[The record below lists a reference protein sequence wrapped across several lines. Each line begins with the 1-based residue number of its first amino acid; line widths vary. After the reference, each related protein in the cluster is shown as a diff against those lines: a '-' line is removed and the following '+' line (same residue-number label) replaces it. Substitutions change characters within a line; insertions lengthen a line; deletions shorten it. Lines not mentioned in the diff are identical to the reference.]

1 MGAGSA
7 LGIGVLVS
15 YGVSNVGALM
25 SADRMTKQLTVS
37 TGAAGAQLS
46 ALALKMKGVAI
57 AAGVMAAGMALIHA
71 TVENVRAYATYQES
85 MLQVQGLLNQTTEGM
100 AEMEAQ
106 SFELARA
113 TRYTAGEIMDANW
126 ELISAGYAQE
136 EVMYLIEAA
145 LQAAVIGNMEAKD
158 ATDMLTA
165 ATKAFNIPVEE
176 ASRVVDVLTAGVRY
190 SKIHFEEYSRALG
203 TFGGVAA
210 GLNQDLETTVSLFGL
225 IRTRG
230 LSASRSSMQVKMLYT
245 NLIGMSDANRELM
258 RGLGENGV
266 AMIDPV
272 TGEFRDLNLII
283 GDLLDVLPEV
293 SELLDKD
300 FVTEEDI
307 TAYAEG
313 RLSTFTNLL
322 GKRAVAALFN
332 VATAQMTIND
342 VTYYGIEAWNAMEDA
357 IRDSSGYA
365 QEYYDILMSGLNEQF
380 RVLSSSVQL
389 LKAQLGSALGA
400 AAAPLLTQVI
410 DAVNAVSIFLE
421 KYPQIAAGI
430 GVGIAAAGVIM
441 SIVGA
446 VGLIAGLA
454 KLIPDVIIKAMVTAA
469 ATAGWII
476 FAIIA
481 AIVLVIIFW
490 DEITGFLSSLWT
502 NYLLPIWND
511 TIKPLFEFIWARLT
525 HIWKVLVKMWP
536 AILTV
541 LKVIGIII
549 LAVIVIAAIIIA
561 FAVAILAV
569 IVAIRVWLFDL
580 FVSFLLWFGNA
591 IGDAAYWLSTFIPNV
606 IAKMGEIAG
615 IIAESIK
622 SAFLAAVNWVKNMMG
637 FGETSSL
644 VAQLQTQAAVAH
656 TSALGGPTTP
666 ITALAETSYASAMG
680 HRSGATSVSEGW
692 HYLHDDEEIVQDG
705 GRSNRGGS
713 ASNTIYMGGL
723 TVNLTSSGYT
733 DEDAREIAD
742 MVQQY
747 LGLDAENTIV

>member
-37 TGAAGAQLS
+37 TGAANTQLT

-210 GLNQDLETTVSLFGL
+210 GLNQDLETTASLFGL

-258 RGLGENGV
+258 HGLDV
-266 AMIDPV
+266 AMIDPI

-283 GDLLDVLPEV
+283 GDLLDALPEV
-293 SELLDKD
+293 SELMDKG
-300 FVTEEDI
+300 FITEEDI
-307 TAYAEG
+307 TTYAEG

-357 IRDSSGYA
+357 MRDSSGYA

-380 RVLSSSVQL
+380 RVLDSSVQL

-410 DAVNAVSIFLE
+410 DAVNAVSTFLE

-454 KLIPDVIIKAMVTAA
+454 KLIPAVIIKAMVSAA
-469 ATAGWII
+469 IAAGWII
-476 FAIIA
+476 LAIIA

-502 NYLLPIWND
+502 DYLLPIWND
-511 TIKPLFEFIWARLT
+511 TIKPLFEFIWTRLT
-525 HIWKVLVKMWP
+525 HIWKNLVNMWP

-541 LKVIGIII
+541 LKVIGAAL
-549 LAVIVIAAIIIA
+549 LAALVIAAIIAA
-561 FAVAILAV
+561 FAVAIVAGAFAFVVSLWDEV
-569 IVAIRVWLFDL
+569 ISLFLWL
-580 FVSFLLWFGNA
+580 GNA
-591 IGDAAYWLSTFIPNV
+591 IGEVAYWLSTFIPNLISEMDRIANV
-606 IAKMGEIAG
+606 IV
-615 IIAESIK
+615 ESIK
-622 SAFLAAVNWVKNMMG
+622 SAFMVAVQWVKNMMG

-644 VAQLQTQAAVAH
+644 VAQLQTQAAVAY
-656 TSALGGPTTP
+656 TSTLGGPTTP

-680 HRSGATSVSEGW
+680 HRAGATTVSEGW
-692 HYLHDDEEIVQDG
+692 HYLHDDETEIVQDG

-713 ASNTIYMGGL
+713 AGNTIYMGGL